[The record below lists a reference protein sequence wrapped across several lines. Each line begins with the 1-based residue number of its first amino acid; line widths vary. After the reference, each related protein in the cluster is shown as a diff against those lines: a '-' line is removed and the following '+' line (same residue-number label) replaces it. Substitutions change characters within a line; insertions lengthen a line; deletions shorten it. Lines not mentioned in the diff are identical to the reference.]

1 MKKNTEEDFI
11 RIQDLWKMSVE
22 KWHWFVISLAICL
35 ISASVYIAI
44 TPPVYTRMA
53 AVLIKDNSAKGGM
66 LSDNINTFSD
76 MGLFKS
82 NTNINNEILT
92 FKSPLLMLEVVQRI
106 KLDEDYSIKGFFR
119 NRSLYKNSPVI
130 VSTDPTSVNE
140 SFSFQIELLSQN
152 KIRLSDL
159 ILNGEELDFTDKEI
173 NLSEPVNTPLGHI
186 TIHPTAFYSKGYY
199 DQKILFTKFNL
210 RGIVNN
216 YTNALNVGL
225 SNENATII
233 NISLNDVSA
242 QRAED
247 VLDTLITVYNKN
259 WIQDRTQIAVNTSSF
274 IEERLNVIEK
284 ELGGVED
291 SISRFKS
298 QNLIPDIQAASNL
311 YMVKSNENDTKIQA
325 LNTQYTI
332 AKYILS
338 HLKNPRTKDIL
349 LPANLGIEGANI
361 EGQINEYNTLLLKR
375 NTLQA
380 NSSDNNPL
388 VLDMKQSLLF
398 MREAIISSVD
408 NLLVT
413 LDTQIKHTQKS
424 ETKINERIAS
434 SPEQAKYLLSVE
446 RQQAVKEALYLFLLQ
461 KQEENQLSQAFAVYN
476 TKIITPPSG
485 NMSPAT
491 PRKTSILLVAVAIGF
506 LLPIIIIIIMENM
519 TITLRGRN
527 DLSSL
532 SLPFVGEIPQIMNGK
547 KALLLKSKSTKD
559 RDDII
564 VREGKKDYMNEAF
577 RVIRTNLDFILSTN
591 GEKHQKVIM
600 FTSFNIGSG
609 KTFTTI
615 NLAISMAIKGK
626 KVVVIDLDMR
636 KASLSSY
643 IDSPSAGISNYLGK
657 MIDNTDQII
666 RKGAIHPNLDIIP
679 AGTIPPNPAEL
690 LLDDR
695 LQELLDELRE
705 KYDYIF
711 LDCPPVE
718 IVTDASIVGKV
729 TDITIFVVRAGL
741 LDRRILPEI
750 EEIYQKG
757 QYNNMTMLL
766 NGTQYMQGQYGYN
779 RYGYTHADNYLA

>member
-1 MKKNTEEDFI
+1 MKKKTEEDFI
-11 RIQDLWKMSVE
+11 RIQDLWKMSIE
-22 KWHWFVISLAICL
+22 KWHWFVISLTVCL
-35 ISASVYIAI
+35 ISASLYIAI
-44 TPPVYTRMA
+44 TPPVYTRSA
-53 AVLIKDNSAKGGM
+53 AVLIKDNSSKGGM

-92 FKSPLLMLEVVQRI
+92 FKSPLLMQEVVQRM
-106 KLDEDYSIKGFFR
+106 KLDEDYSVKGFFR

-130 VSTDPTSVNE
+130 VSTDPANVNE
-140 SFSFQIELLSQN
+140 SFSFQIELLPQS
-152 KIRLSDL
+152 KARLSNL

-173 NLSEPVNTPLGHI
+173 NLSEPMNTPLGNI
-186 TIHPTAFYSKGYY
+186 TIHPTTFYAGKYHN
-199 DQKILFTKFNL
+199 QQILFTKSDL
-210 RGIVNN
+210 RSIVNH

-225 SNENATII
+225 SNDDATII
-233 NISLNDVSA
+233 DISLNDVSA

-247 VLDTLITVYNKN
+247 ILDTLITVYNKN

-311 YMVKSNENDTKIQA
+311 YMVRSNENDAKIQS
-325 LNTQYTI
+325 LNTQHTI

-338 HLKNPRTKDIL
+338 RLKDSRTKDML

-413 LDTQIKHTQKS
+413 LDTQIKNIQKS

-446 RQQAVKEALYLFLLQ
+446 RQQTVKEALYLFLLQ
-461 KQEENQLSQAFAVYN
+461 KQEENQLSQTFTVYN

-485 NMSPAT
+485 NMSPTT
-491 PRKTSILLVAVAIGF
+491 PRKTSILLVAAATGF
-506 LLPIIIIIIMENM
+506 LLPVIIIIILENM
-519 TITLRGRN
+519 RITLRGRK

-532 SLPFVGEIPQIMNGK
+532 SLPFIGEIPQIMNGRK
-547 KALLLKSKSTKD
+547 KLLLKNKSSKD

-564 VREGKKDYMNEAF
+564 VREGRKDYMNEVF
-577 RVIRTNLDFILSTN
+577 RVIRTNLDFILNTN

-609 KTFTTI
+609 KTFTAI

-626 KVVVIDLDMR
+626 KVAVIDLDMR

-643 IDSPSAGISNYLGK
+643 INTPSSGISNYLGK
-657 MIDNTDQII
+657 MIDDPDQII
-666 RKGAIHPNLDIIP
+666 RKGVIHPNLDIIP
-679 AGTIPPNPAEL
+679 VGTVPPNPVEL

-695 LQELLDELRE
+695 LQELLDKLRE

-711 LDCPPVE
+711 LDCTPIE
-718 IVTDASIVGKV
+718 MVTDASIVGKV
-729 TDITIFVVRAGL
+729 TDITVFVVRAGL
-741 LDRRILPEI
+741 LDRRMLPEI
-750 EEIYQKG
+750 EEMYQKD
-757 QYNNMTMLL
+757 QYNNMVLLL
-766 NGTQYMQGQYGYN
+766 NGTQYMHG
-779 RYGYTHADNYLA
+779 RYGYIRYGYAHGDE

>member
-1 MKKNTEEDFI
+1 MKKKTEEDFI

-22 KWHWFVISLAICL
+22 KWHWFVISLTVCL
-35 ISASVYIAI
+35 ISASLYIAI
-44 TPPVYTRMA
+44 TPPVYTRSA
-53 AVLIKDNSAKGGM
+53 AVLIKDNSSKGGM

-92 FKSPLLMLEVVQRI
+92 FKSPLLMQEVVQRM
-106 KLDEDYSIKGFFR
+106 KLDEDYSVKGFFR

-130 VSTDPTSVNE
+130 VSTDPANVNE
-140 SFSFQIELLSQN
+140 SFSFQIELLPQS
-152 KIRLSDL
+152 KARLSNL
-159 ILNGEELDFTDKEI
+159 TLNGEELDFTDKEI
-173 NLSEPVNTPLGHI
+173 NLSEPMNTPLGNI
-186 TIHPTAFYSKGYY
+186 TIHPTTFYAGKYHN
-199 DQKILFTKFNL
+199 QQILFTKSDL
-210 RGIVNN
+210 RSIVNH

-225 SNENATII
+225 SNDDATII
-233 NISLNDVSA
+233 DISLNDVSA

-247 VLDTLITVYNKN
+247 ILDTLITVYNKN

-311 YMVKSNENDTKIQA
+311 YMVRSNENDAKIQA
-325 LNTQYTI
+325 LNTQHTI

-338 HLKNPRTKDIL
+338 RLKDSRTKDML

-413 LDTQIKHTQKS
+413 LDTQIKNIQKS

-446 RQQAVKEALYLFLLQ
+446 RQQTVKEALYLFLLQ
-461 KQEENQLSQAFAVYN
+461 KQEENQLSQTFTVYN

-485 NMSPAT
+485 NMSPTT
-491 PRKTSILLVAVAIGF
+491 PRKTSILLVAAATGF
-506 LLPIIIIIIMENM
+506 LLPVIIIIILENM
-519 TITLRGRN
+519 RITLRGRK

-532 SLPFVGEIPQIMNGK
+532 SLPFIGEIPQIMNGRK
-547 KALLLKSKSTKD
+547 KLLLKNKSSKD

-564 VREGKKDYMNEAF
+564 VREGRKDYMNEVF
-577 RVIRTNLDFILSTN
+577 RVIRTNLDFILNTN

-609 KTFTTI
+609 KTFTAI

-626 KVVVIDLDMR
+626 RVAVIDLDMR

-643 IDSPSAGISNYLGK
+643 INTPSSGISNYLGK
-657 MIDNTDQII
+657 MIDDPDQII
-666 RKGAIHPNLDIIP
+666 RKGVIHPNLDIIP
-679 AGTIPPNPAEL
+679 VGTVPPNPVEL

-695 LQELLDELRE
+695 LQELLDKLRE

-711 LDCPPVE
+711 LDCTPIE
-718 IVTDASIVGKV
+718 MVTDASIVGKV
-729 TDITIFVVRAGL
+729 TDITVFVVRAGL
-741 LDRRILPEI
+741 LDRRMLPEI
-750 EEIYQKG
+750 EEMYQKD
-757 QYNNMTMLL
+757 QYNNMVLL
-766 NGTQYMQGQYGYN
+766 LKG
-779 RYGYTHADNYLA
+779 A

>member
-1 MKKNTEEDFI
+1 MKRNTEEDFI
-11 RIQDLWKMSVE
+11 QIQDLWKMSVE
-22 KWHWFVISLAICL
+22 KWHWFAISLTICL
-35 ISASVYIAI
+35 IFAFLYIAI
-44 TPPVYTRMA
+44 TSPVYTRMA

-92 FKSPLLMLEVVQRI
+92 FKSPLLMQEVVQRM
-106 KLDEDYSIKGFFR
+106 KLDEDYSTKGFFR
-119 NRSLYKNSPVI
+119 NKPLYKNSPVI
-130 VSTDPTSVNE
+130 VSIDSTNVNE
-140 SFSFQIELLSQN
+140 SFSFYIELLPQN
-152 KIRLSDL
+152 KIRLANL
-159 ILNGEELDFTDKEI
+159 TLNGEELDFPDEEI
-173 NLSEPVNTPLGHI
+173 NLSESVNTPLGSI
-186 TIHPTAFYSKGYY
+186 RINPTAFYSKVYY
-199 DQKILFTKFNL
+199 NQQILFVKSNL
-210 RGIVNN
+210 RSIVNH

-225 SNENATII
+225 SNEDATII
-233 NISLNDVSA
+233 DISLNDVSA

-247 VLDTLITVYNKN
+247 ILDTLITVYNKN
-259 WIQDRTQIAVNTSSF
+259 WIQERTQIAVNTSSF

-298 QNLIPDIQAASNL
+298 QNLIPDIQAASNM
-311 YMVKSNENDTKIQA
+311 YMARSNENDTKIQA
-325 LNTQYTI
+325 LSTQHTI

-338 HLKNPRTKDIL
+338 HLKDSRTKDML
-349 LPANLGIEGANI
+349 LPANLGIEGTNI
-361 EGQINEYNTLLLKR
+361 DRQINEYNTLLLKR
-375 NTLQA
+375 NTLLA

-388 VLDMKQSLLF
+388 VLDIKQSLLF
-398 MREAIISSVD
+398 VREAIISSVD
-408 NLLVT
+408 NLLIS
-413 LDTQIKHTQKS
+413 LDTQIRNIQKS

-461 KQEENQLSQAFAVYN
+461 KQEENQLSQTFTVYN

-485 NMSPAT
+485 NMFPTT
-491 PRKTSILLVAVAIGF
+491 PRKTSILLVAAAIGF
-506 LLPIIIIIIMENM
+506 LLPAIIIIIVENM
-519 TITLRGRN
+519 TITLRGRK

-532 SLPFVGEIPQIMNGK
+532 SLPFIGEIPQIINGK
-547 KALLLKSKSTKD
+547 KKLLLKNRSTKN

-564 VREGKKDYMNEAF
+564 VKEGKKDYMNEAF

-591 GEKHQKVIM
+591 GEAQQKVIM

-657 MIDNTDQII
+657 MIDNPDQII

-679 AGTIPPNPAEL
+679 AGTIPPNPVEL

-695 LQELLDELRE
+695 LQQLLDELRE

-741 LDRRILPEI
+741 MDRRMLPEI
-750 EEIYQKG
+750 EEMYQKD
-757 QYNNMTMLL
+757 QYNNMTLLL
-766 NGTQYMQGQYGYN
+766 NGTQYMRGKYGYN